1 MKKTNLVIGLLVAAG
16 AIWGGSTW
24 YIGQQ
29 AKGHIDTSVNKINE
43 LLAKSYPNTKLS
55 EVSYEKGFLSSTGIY
70 KLVIAIPEFP
80 ELPKE
85 ISFQTKVFHGPLPLI
100 QSGGFSPALAVTE
113 TTLLN
118 DSNTKVLFDAANS
131 QEPLVSKSVIS
142 FSNDIENTLK
152 TAILKFSLP
161 EGEGE
166 IVIEPAVA
174 TTHTN
179 TDYAF
184 FNTEAMIGSLNAV
197 GQNGELTIK
206 ADGFQL
212 SNKTTR
218 TANDNYIGDGTLK
231 TGKFQATQKDELI
244 LIDSMEMTGTFSE
257 TANGLVN
264 AEIDYA
270 INKINV
276 KNVDFGTT
284 SIKMLVNNMD
294 MKALED
300 FNKATASLNLSSTSP
315 EEEAAL
321 EQHFKALFIKMADAK
336 LGFSI
341 EPLRIK
347 GANGEAVVSF
357 GVSFNGEK
365 ASSESRES
373 MELFAA
379 EALRKANFSI
389 SIDDSIIKEIGSGVV
404 QVSEGADKA
413 TADSQAEVIA
423 GMAGFMAEQ
432 SGMAVYKD
440 GKTTSVVNY
449 DASQPE
455 DSQIDFNGKK
465 MGLNEFAMTAS
476 SLLGFAGTSA
486 GPAMLDEEA
495 LFQALENDDEVQEA
509 EEAEEMH
516 SHEIEPEQE
525 PQGN

>member
-29 AKGHIDTSVNKINE
+29 AKGHIDKSVININE
-43 LLAKSYPNTKLS
+43 LLAKSYPNSKFS
-55 EVSYEKGFLSSTGIY
+55 EISYEKGFLSSTGIY
-70 KLVIAIPEFP
+70 KLAISIPEFP

-100 QSGGFSPALAVTE
+100 QKGQFVPALAVTE

-118 DSNTKVLFDAANS
+118 DSNTKALFDAANG
-131 QEPLVSKSVIS
+131 QEPLVSNNVIS
-142 FSNDIENTLK
+142 FSNNIENTIK
-152 TAILKFSLP
+152 TATLKFSLP
-161 EGEGE
+161 EGE

-184 FNTEAMIGSLNAV
+184 FNTEATIGSLNAV
-197 GQNGELTIK
+197 GQNGELNIK

-212 SNKTTR
+212 SNKTTL
-218 TANDNYIGDGTLK
+218 TANDNYIGDATLK
-231 TGKFQATQKDELI
+231 TGKFQAKQKDEVI
-244 LIDSMEMTGTFSE
+244 LIDSMEMTGTSSE

-294 MKALED
+294 MKALND
-300 FNKATASLNLSSTSP
+300 FNKATASLNMSSTSP
-315 EEEAAL
+315 EDTAAL
-321 EQHFKALFIKMADAK
+321 EQHFEALFVKMADAK
-336 LGFSI
+336 LEFSI

-347 GANGEAVVSF
+347 GANGEAIVNF

-389 SIDDSIIKEIGSGVV
+389 SIDDSIIKEIGSGVM

-413 TADSQAEVIA
+413 TADGQAEVIA

-476 SLLGFAGTSA
+476 SLLGLAGTSA
-486 GPAMLDEEA
+486 GPARLDEEE
-495 LFQALENDDEVQEA
+495 LFQALENGDEIQEA

-516 SHEIEPEQE
+516 NHEIEPEQE